1 MKNNHDDLRK
11 VAVEAVANY
20 LHHSLFDVV
29 PINMMGWIRDQ
40 SEEIISI
47 CDRAI
52 ANTKAEGKRR
62 GIL

>member
-1 MKNNHDDLRK
+1 MQNNHDDLRK

-20 LHHSLFDVV
+20 LHHSLFNVV
-29 PINMMGWIRDQ
+29 PVNMMGWIRGQ
-40 SEEIISI
+40 SEEIIDI

-52 ANTKAEGKRR
+52 AAFKAEGKRR